1 MSKFEELIGQAK
13 EGNIEAL
20 DQLEAEFSGSALR
33 EKAEKAS
40 ELQAQVDQLAPFA
53 KEAKIKSLKDSLP
66 EAYQNVDL
74 NADDLIDVAPT
85 DITLE
90 TLIIKAQGK
99 QKAEL
104 EFQTKA
110 AHAAGFDN
118 VEAYKEALESIR
130 PEPSDVQPS
139 EAVSDME
146 KIATAATGTSSGI
159 QDNSV
164 DTSKLAA
171 DTYKQS
177 KKSGK
182 ADDYAI
188 GEALEALFD
197 NQINQEN

>member
-1 MSKFEELIGQAK
+1 MSKFEELIEQAK

-110 AHAAGFDN
+110 ATAAGFDN

-159 QDNSV
+159 PDNSV

-171 DTYKQS
+171 DTYKQA
-177 KKSGK
+177 KKSGR